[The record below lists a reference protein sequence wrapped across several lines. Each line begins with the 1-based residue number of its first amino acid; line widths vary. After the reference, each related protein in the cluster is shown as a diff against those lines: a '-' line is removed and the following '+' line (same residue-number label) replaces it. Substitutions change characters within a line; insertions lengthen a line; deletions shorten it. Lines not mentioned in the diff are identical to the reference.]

1 MEDKIVTGVPPMPSQ
16 PDRDIRYY
24 RDILGRIAEG
34 WKTPATLAQFA
45 LDHEWEDQQESDEAK
60 AKEPLS
66 IWSCINCRKRVA
78 TACDFNI
85 NSRPNC
91 VECNAEMEPFDDMK
105 DKLKELE
112 QDHNTAERARKR
124 GLRTQPKPGEPGYQ
138 NKQE

>member
-16 PDRDIRYY
+16 PTCPHINMFGHEYERWCGDCGQRWPNNLHRHYTTFGT
-24 RDILGRIAEG
+24 L
-34 WKTPATLAQFA
+34 PA
-45 LDHEWEDQQESDEAK
+45 EAK